1 MIQTKEVNYKEILL
15 KENEGHQKRIEFM
28 KQYHEAIINE
38 NLEKI
43 KNLKEDVVFS
53 KSFVIDELNETEFIE
68 VLRDLDFSVLTKED
82 EEKIIEKVDSL
93 EKEMVKDALLILIDN
108 FEIEKYSLNM
118 VRLMKKYSSIILELR
133 MENQKN

>member
-15 KENEGHQKRIEFM
+15 KENEGHQKIIEFM